1 MTYTDEIK
9 KELIKNWR
17 KNTNESTLDVY
28 ILNTARIFNE
38 LNGIKIKKFHKEK
51 PEEFKERVL
60 KPLNKEKNLNWIKED
75 DKIEKY
81 FDKMKRSISTRRNY
95 YNALL
100 EIGLAMNIFKDRKD
114 NPIQKVRDK
123 YSQEYNGIE
132 DGLKS
137 KKQEENFCGAE
148 IINEKI
154 DEYEKLIKQGTLS
167 VKLKQDP
174 GRPAVI
180 LNILQIW
187 MILKGMLRK
196 LNFRAEEIAT
206 LEFVKDYQP
215 ESKKNM
221 VVMDDDGWF
230 ISKNKYKTS
239 KKYGEL
245 IIPLKGEILI
255 DLKFYHKKVGDGL
268 LFKTARGNPMS
279 SNNLSKYLTNWSNEF
294 LPPVVLEDGSKRLR
308 NCSVN
313 MIVKIFQSDK
323 YGESK
328 KQQSEDSKNRGNNPE
343 TMMKHY
349 VSTKKATGFY

>member
-1 MTYTDEIK
+1 MFSEEIK
-9 KELIKNWR
+9 KSLLKTH
-17 KNTNESTLDVY
+17 KNTNEATLDIY
-28 ILNTARIFNE
+28 IKNASNLLRDVF
-38 LNGIKIKKFHKEK
+38 GKD
-51 PEEFKERVL
+51 
-60 KPLNKEKNLNWIKED
+60 LNKEKNLNWIKET

-100 EIGLAMNIFKDRKD
+100 EIGISMNHPVK
-114 NPIQKVRDK
+114 PIKEIRDK
-123 YSQEYNGIE
+123 YAQEYNEIE

-137 KKQEENFCGAE
+137 KKQEENFCSAE

-154 DEYEKLIKQGTLS
+154 DEYEKLIKKGTFL
-167 VKLKQDP
+167 VKIKQDE
-174 GRPAVI
+174 GRAAVF

-187 MILKGMLRK
+187 MILKLLRE
-196 LNFRAEEIAT
+196 LNFRGEEIAT

-221 VVMDDDGWF
+221 VITDGWF

-245 IIPLKGEILI
+245 IIPLQGEILR
-255 DLKFYHKKVGDGL
+255 DLKFYHEKVGDGL
-268 LFKTARGNPMS
+268 LFKTARGLPMS
-279 SNNLSKYLTNWSNEF
+279 SNTLTKYLINWSNEF

-323 YGESK
+323 YGEIK
-328 KQQSEDSKNRGNNPE
+328 RKQLEESKNRGNDTT
-343 TMMKHY
+343 TMNKHY
-349 VSTKKATGFY
+349 VSTKKPTGFY

>member
-1 MTYTDEIK
+1 MFSEEIK
-9 KELIKNWR
+9 KSLLKTH
-17 KNTNESTLDVY
+17 KNTNEATLDIY
-28 ILNTARIFNE
+28 IKNASNLLRDVF
-38 LNGIKIKKFHKEK
+38 GKD
-51 PEEFKERVL
+51 
-60 KPLNKEKNLNWIKED
+60 LNKEKNLNWIKET

-100 EIGLAMNIFKDRKD
+100 EIGISMNHPVK
-114 NPIQKVRDK
+114 PIKEIRDK
-123 YSQEYNGIE
+123 YAQEYNDIE

-137 KKQEENFCGAE
+137 KKQEENFCSAE

-154 DEYEKLIKQGTLS
+154 DEYEKLIKKGTFS
-167 VKLKQDP
+167 VKIKQDE
-174 GRPAVI
+174 GRAAVF

-187 MILKGMLRK
+187 MILKLLRE
-196 LNFRAEEIAT
+196 LNFRGEEIAT

-221 VVMDDDGWF
+221 VITDGWF

-245 IIPLKGEILI
+245 IIPLQGEILR
-255 DLKFYHKKVGDGL
+255 DLKFYHEKVGDGL
-268 LFKTARGNPMS
+268 LFKTARGLPMS
-279 SNNLSKYLTNWSNEF
+279 SNTLTKYLINWSNEF

-323 YGESK
+323 YGEIK
-328 KQQSEDSKNRGNNPE
+328 RKQLEESKNRGNDTT
-343 TMMKHY
+343 TMNKHY
-349 VSTKKATGFY
+349 VSTKKPTGFY

>member
-1 MTYTDEIK
+1 MFSEEIK
-9 KELIKNWR
+9 KSLLKTH
-17 KNTNESTLDVY
+17 KNTNEATLDIY
-28 ILNTARIFNE
+28 IKNASNLLRDVF
-38 LNGIKIKKFHKEK
+38 GKD
-51 PEEFKERVL
+51 
-60 KPLNKEKNLNWIKED
+60 LNKEKNLNWIKET

-100 EIGLAMNIFKDRKD
+100 EIGISMNHPVK
-114 NPIQKVRDK
+114 PIKEIRDK
-123 YSQEYNGIE
+123 YAQEYNEIE

-137 KKQEENFCGAE
+137 KKQEENFCSAE

-154 DEYEKLIKQGTLS
+154 DEYEKLIKKGTFS
-167 VKLKQDP
+167 VKIKQDE
-174 GRPAVI
+174 GRAAVF

-187 MILKGMLRK
+187 MILKLLRE
-196 LNFRAEEIAT
+196 LNFRGEEIAT

-221 VVMDDDGWF
+221 VITDGWF

-245 IIPLKGEILI
+245 IIPLQGEILR
-255 DLKFYHKKVGDGL
+255 DLKFYHEKVGDGL
-268 LFKTARGNPMS
+268 LFKTARGLPMS
-279 SNNLSKYLTNWSNEF
+279 SNTLTKYLINWSNEF

-323 YGESK
+323 YGEIK
-328 KQQSEDSKNRGNNPE
+328 RKQLEESKNRGNDTT
-343 TMMKHY
+343 TMNKHY
-349 VSTKKATGFY
+349 VSTKKPTGFY

>member
-1 MTYTDEIK
+1 MFSEEIK
-9 KELIKNWR
+9 QSLLKTH
-17 KNTNESTLDVY
+17 KNTNEATLDIY
-28 ILNTARIFNE
+28 IKNASNLLRDVF
-38 LNGIKIKKFHKEK
+38 GKD
-51 PEEFKERVL
+51 
-60 KPLNKEKNLNWIKED
+60 LNKEKNLNWIKET

-81 FDKMKRSISTRRNY
+81 FDKMHRSISTRRNY

-100 EIGLAMNIFKDRKD
+100 EIGISMDHPVK
-114 NPIQKVRDK
+114 PIKEIRDK
-123 YSQEYNGIE
+123 YAQEYNDIE

-154 DEYEKLIKQGTLS
+154 DEYEKLIKKGTLS
-167 VKLKQDP
+167 VKIKQEE
-174 GRPAVI
+174 GRAAVF

-187 MILKGMLRK
+187 MILKLLRE
-196 LNFRAEEIAT
+196 LNFRGEEIAT

-221 VVMDDDGWF
+221 VITDGWF

-245 IIPLKGEILI
+245 IIPLKGEILR
-255 DLKFYHKKVGDGL
+255 DLKFYHEKVGDGL
-268 LFKTARGNPMS
+268 LFKTARGLPMS
-279 SNNLSKYLTNWSNEF
+279 SNTLTKYLINWSNEF

-323 YGESK
+323 YGEIK
-328 KQQSEDSKNRGNNPE
+328 RKQLEESKNRGNDTT
-343 TMMKHY
+343 TMNKHY
-349 VSTKKATGFY
+349 VSTKKPTGFY

>member
-1 MTYTDEIK
+1 MFAEEIK
-9 KELIKNWR
+9 KALLKNWR
-17 KNTNESTLDVY
+17 KNTNEATLDLY
-28 ILNTARIFNE
+28 IKNVSNLLRDVF
-38 LNGIKIKKFHKEK
+38 GKD
-51 PEEFKERVL
+51 
-60 KPLNKEKNLNWIKED
+60 LNKEKNLNWIKET

-81 FDKMKRSISTRRNY
+81 FDKMDRSISTRRNY

-123 YSQEYNGIE
+123 YSQEYNDIE

-137 KKQEENFCGAE
+137 KKQEENFCSAE

-154 DEYEKLIKQGTLS
+154 DEYEKLIKQGTFL
-167 VKLKQDP
+167 VKIKQDK
-174 GRPAVI
+174 GRAAVF

-187 MILKGMLRK
+187 MILKVMLRE
-196 LNFRAEEIAT
+196 LNFRGEEIAT

-239 KKYGEL
+239 KKYGEK
-245 IIPLKGEILI
+245 IIPLKGEILR
-255 DLKFYHKKVGDGL
+255 DLKFYHKRVGDGI
-268 LFKTARGNPMS
+268 LFKTVRGKAMS
-279 SNNLSKYLTNWSNEF
+279 SNTLTKYMLNWSNDF
-294 LPPVVLEDGSKRLR
+294 LPPVVLEDGSKRHR

-313 MIVKIFQSDK
+313 MIVKIYQSDK
-323 YGESK
+323 FGESK
-328 KQQSEDSKNRGNNPE
+328 KQQTEDSKNRGNNPE

-349 VSTKKATGFY
+349 VSTKKPTGFY

>member
-9 KELIKNWR
+9 KALIKTH
-17 KNTNESTLDVY
+17 KDTNESSLDVY
-28 ILNTARIFNE
+28 IKNASNLLRDVF
-38 LNGIKIKKFHKEK
+38 GKD
-51 PEEFKERVL
+51 
-60 KPLNKEKNLNWIKED
+60 LNKEKNLNWIKET

-100 EIGLAMNIFKDRKD
+100 EIGISMNHPVK
-114 NPIQKVRDK
+114 PIKQIRDK
-123 YSQEYNGIE
+123 YAGEYNSIE

-137 KKQEENFCGAE
+137 KKQEENFCSAE

-154 DEYEKLIKQGTLS
+154 DEYEKLIKQGTFKL
-167 VKLKQDP
+167 KLKQDA
-174 GRPAVI
+174 GRAAVY

-187 MILKGMLRK
+187 MILKLLRE
-196 LNFRAEEIAT
+196 LNFRAQEIAT

-215 ESKKNM
+215 DPKRNM
-221 VVMDDDGWF
+221 VIIDDDGWF
-230 ISKNKYKTS
+230 VSRNKYKTS
-239 KKYGEL
+239 KKYGES
-245 IIPLKGEILI
+245 IIPLDGEILEN
-255 DLKFYHKKVGDGL
+255 LKFYHGVVGDGF

-279 SNNLSKYLTNWSNEF
+279 SNNLSKYLTSWSNEF

-313 MIVKIFQSDK
+313 MIVKVFQSDK
-323 YGESK
+323 YGEIKK
-328 KQQSEDSKNRGNNPE
+328 KQLEESKNRGNNTT
-343 TMMKHY
+343 TMNKHY

>member
-28 ILNTARIFNE
+28 ILNTARLFNE

-81 FDKMKRSISTRRNY
+81 FYKMKRSISTRRNY

-154 DEYEKLIKQGTLS
+154 DEYEKEIKQGND
-167 VKLKQDP
+167 K
-174 GRPAVI
+174 
-180 LNILQIW
+180 NIKIW
-187 MILKGMLRK
+187 MILKLLRE

>member
-1 MTYTDEIK
+1 MFSEEIK
-9 KELIKNWR
+9 KSLLKTH
-17 KNTNESTLDVY
+17 KNTNEATLDIY
-28 ILNTARIFNE
+28 IKNASNLLRDVF
-38 LNGIKIKKFHKEK
+38 GKD
-51 PEEFKERVL
+51 
-60 KPLNKEKNLNWIKED
+60 LNKEKNLNWIKET

-81 FDKMKRSISTRRNY
+81 FDKMHRSISTRRNY

-100 EIGLAMNIFKDRKD
+100 EIGISMDHPVK
-114 NPIQKVRDK
+114 PIKEIRDK
-123 YSQEYNGIE
+123 YAQEYNDIE

-167 VKLKQDP
+167 VKIKQEE
-174 GRPAVI
+174 GRAAVF

-187 MILKGMLRK
+187 MILKLLRE
-196 LNFRAEEIAT
+196 LNFRGEEIAT

-221 VVMDDDGWF
+221 VITDGWF

-245 IIPLKGEILI
+245 IIPLKGEILR
-255 DLKFYHKKVGDGL
+255 DLKFYHEKVGDGL
-268 LFKTARGNPMS
+268 LFKTARGLPMS
-279 SNNLSKYLTNWSNEF
+279 SNTLTKYLINWSNEF

-323 YGESK
+323 YGEIK
-328 KQQSEDSKNRGNNPE
+328 RKQLEESKNRGNDTT
-343 TMMKHY
+343 TMNKHY
-349 VSTKKATGFY
+349 VSTKKPTGFY

>member
-9 KELIKNWR
+9 KALIKTH
-17 KNTNESTLDVY
+17 KDTNESSLDVY
-28 ILNTARIFNE
+28 IKNASNLLRDVF
-38 LNGIKIKKFHKEK
+38 GKD
-51 PEEFKERVL
+51 
-60 KPLNKEKNLNWIKED
+60 LNKEKNLNWIKET

-100 EIGLAMNIFKDRKD
+100 EIGISMNHPVK
-114 NPIQKVRDK
+114 PIKQIRDK
-123 YSQEYNGIE
+123 YAEQYDSIE

-154 DEYEKLIKQGTLS
+154 DEYEKEIKQGND
-167 VKLKQDP
+167 K
-174 GRPAVI
+174 
-180 LNILQIW
+180 NIKIW
-187 MILKGMLRK
+187 MILKLLRE

-206 LEFVKDYQP
+206 LEFVDY
-215 ESKKNM
+215 ESWVLADGTPRNM
-221 VVMDDDGWF
+221 VVMEEIGGADYDNWF

-239 KKYGEL
+239 KKYGES
-245 IIPLKGEILI
+245 IIPLEGEILR
-255 DLKFYHKKVGDGL
+255 DLKLYHKKFGDGF
-268 LFKTARGNPMS
+268 LFKTARGEPMS
-279 SNNLSKYLTNWSNEF
+279 SNNLSKYLGRWSNKA

-313 MIVKIFQSDK
+313 MIIKVFQSDK
-323 YGESK
+323 YGEIKK
-328 KQQSEDSKNRGNNPE
+328 KQLEESKNRGNNQS
-343 TMMKHY
+343 TMNKHY

>member
-1 MTYTDEIK
+1 MFVEEIK
-9 KELIKNWR
+9 QALLKNWR
-17 KNTNESTLDVY
+17 KNTNESTLDIY
-28 ILNTARIFNE
+28 IKNASNLFRDVF
-38 LNGIKIKKFHKEK
+38 GKD
-51 PEEFKERVL
+51 
-60 KPLNKEKNLNWIKED
+60 LNKEKNLNWIKET

-81 FDKMKRSISTRRNY
+81 FDKMHRSISTRRNY

-123 YSQEYNGIE
+123 YSQEYNDIE

-137 KKQEENFCGAE
+137 KKQEENFCSAE

-154 DEYEKLIKQGTLS
+154 DEYEKLIKQGTFS
-167 VKLKQDP
+167 VKIKQDE
-174 GRPAVI
+174 GRAAVF

-187 MILKGMLRK
+187 MILKLLRE

-215 ESKKNM
+215 ETKKNM
-221 VVMDDDGWF
+221 VITDGWF

-245 IIPLKGEILI
+245 IIPLKGEILR
-255 DLKFYHKKVGDGL
+255 DLKFYHEKVGDGL
-268 LFKTARGNPMS
+268 LFKTARGLPMS
-279 SNNLSKYLTNWSNEF
+279 SNTLTKYLINWSNDF

-323 YGESK
+323 FGESK
-328 KQQSEDSKNRGNNPE
+328 KQQTEDSKNRGNNPE

-349 VSTKKATGFY
+349 VSTKKPTGFY

>member
-1 MTYTDEIK
+1 MFVEEIK
-9 KELIKNWR
+9 KSLLKTH
-17 KNTNESTLDVY
+17 KNTNESTLDIY
-28 ILNTARIFNE
+28 IKNASNLFRDVF
-38 LNGIKIKKFHKEK
+38 GKD
-51 PEEFKERVL
+51 
-60 KPLNKEKNLNWIKED
+60 LNKEKNLNWIKET

-100 EIGLAMNIFKDRKD
+100 EIGISMNHPVK
-114 NPIQKVRDK
+114 PIKEIRDK
-123 YSQEYNGIE
+123 YAQEYNEIE

-137 KKQEENFCGAE
+137 KKQEENFCSAE

-154 DEYEKLIKQGTLS
+154 DEYEKLIKQGTFL
-167 VKLKQDP
+167 VKIKQDE
-174 GRPAVI
+174 GRAAVF

-187 MILKGMLRK
+187 MILKLLRE
-196 LNFRAEEIAT
+196 LNFRGEEIAT
-206 LEFVKDYQP
+206 LEFVDY
-215 ESKKNM
+215 ESWVLAEGTPRNM
-221 VVMDDDGWF
+221 VVMEEIGGADYDNWF

-245 IIPLKGEILI
+245 IIPLKGEILR

-268 LFKTARGNPMS
+268 LFKTARGLPMS
-279 SNNLSKYLTNWSNEF
+279 SNTLTKYLLNWSNEF

-323 YGESK
+323 YGEIKK
-328 KQQSEDSKNRGNNPE
+328 KQLEESKNRGNDTT
-343 TMMKHY
+343 TMNKHY
-349 VSTKKATGFY
+349 VSTKKPTGFY

>member
-1 MTYTDEIK
+1 MFSEEIK
-9 KELIKNWR
+9 KSLLKTH
-17 KNTNESTLDVY
+17 KNTNEATLDIY
-28 ILNTARIFNE
+28 IKNASNLLRDVF
-38 LNGIKIKKFHKEK
+38 GKD
-51 PEEFKERVL
+51 
-60 KPLNKEKNLNWIKED
+60 LNKEKNLNWIKET

-100 EIGLAMNIFKDRKD
+100 EIGISMNHPVK
-114 NPIQKVRDK
+114 PIKEIRDK
-123 YSQEYNGIE
+123 YAQEYNDIE

-137 KKQEENFCGAE
+137 KKQEENFCSAE

-154 DEYEKLIKQGTLS
+154 DEYEKLIKKGTFS
-167 VKLKQDP
+167 VKIKQDE
-174 GRPAVI
+174 GRAAVF

-187 MILKGMLRK
+187 MILKLLRE
-196 LNFRAEEIAT
+196 LNFRGEEIAT

-221 VVMDDDGWF
+221 VITDGWF

-245 IIPLKGEILI
+245 IIPLQGEILR

-268 LFKTARGNPMS
+268 LFKTARGLPMS
-279 SNNLSKYLTNWSNEF
+279 SNTLTKYLLNWSNEF

-323 YGESK
+323 YGEIK
-328 KQQSEDSKNRGNNPE
+328 RKQLEESKNRGNDTT
-343 TMMKHY
+343 TMNKHY
-349 VSTKKATGFY
+349 VSTKKPTGFY

>member
-1 MTYTDEIK
+1 MFSEEIK
-9 KELIKNWR
+9 KSLLKTH
-17 KNTNESTLDVY
+17 KNTNEATLDIY
-28 ILNTARIFNE
+28 IKNASNLLRDVF
-38 LNGIKIKKFHKEK
+38 GKD
-51 PEEFKERVL
+51 
-60 KPLNKEKNLNWIKED
+60 LNKEKNLNWIKET

-100 EIGLAMNIFKDRKD
+100 EIGISINHPVK
-114 NPIQKVRDK
+114 PIKEIRDK
-123 YSQEYNGIE
+123 YAQEYNEIE

-137 KKQEENFCGAE
+137 KKQEENFCSAE

-154 DEYEKLIKQGTLS
+154 DEYEKLIKKGTFS
-167 VKLKQDP
+167 VKIKQDE
-174 GRPAVI
+174 GRAAVF

-187 MILKGMLRK
+187 MILKLLRE
-196 LNFRAEEIAT
+196 LNFRGEEIAT

-221 VVMDDDGWF
+221 VITDGWF

-245 IIPLKGEILI
+245 IIPLQGEILR
-255 DLKFYHKKVGDGL
+255 DLKFYHEKVGDGL
-268 LFKTARGNPMS
+268 LFKTARGLPMS
-279 SNNLSKYLTNWSNEF
+279 SNTLTKYLINWSNEF

-323 YGESK
+323 YGEIK
-328 KQQSEDSKNRGNNPE
+328 RKQLEESKNRGNDTT
-343 TMMKHY
+343 TMNKHY
-349 VSTKKATGFY
+349 VSTKKPTGFY

>member
-1 MTYTDEIK
+1 MFSEEIK
-9 KELIKNWR
+9 KSLLKTH
-17 KNTNESTLDVY
+17 KNTNEATLDIY
-28 ILNTARIFNE
+28 IKNASNLLRDVF
-38 LNGIKIKKFHKEK
+38 GKD
-51 PEEFKERVL
+51 
-60 KPLNKEKNLNWIKED
+60 LNKEKNLNWIKET

-100 EIGLAMNIFKDRKD
+100 EIGISMNHPVK
-114 NPIQKVRDK
+114 PIKEIRDK
-123 YSQEYNGIE
+123 YAQEYNDIE

-137 KKQEENFCGAE
+137 KKQEENFCSAE

-154 DEYEKLIKQGTLS
+154 DEYEKLIKKGTFS
-167 VKLKQDP
+167 VKIKQDE
-174 GRPAVI
+174 GRAAVF

-187 MILKGMLRK
+187 MILKLLRE
-196 LNFRAEEIAT
+196 LNFRGEEIAT

-215 ESKKNM
+215 GSKKNM
-221 VVMDDDGWF
+221 VFTGNDPVGGNGWF
-230 ISKNKYKTS
+230 ISKNKYKTA

-245 IIPLKGEILI
+245 IIPLQGEILR

-268 LFKTARGNPMS
+268 LFKTARGLPMS
-279 SNNLSKYLTNWSNEF
+279 SNTLTKYLLNWSNEF

-323 YGESK
+323 YGEIK
-328 KQQSEDSKNRGNNPE
+328 RKQLEESKNRGNDTT
-343 TMMKHY
+343 TMNKHY
-349 VSTKKATGFY
+349 VSTKKPTGFY

>member
-1 MTYTDEIK
+1 MFSEEIK
-9 KELIKNWR
+9 KSLLKTH
-17 KNTNESTLDVY
+17 KNTNESTLDIY
-28 ILNTARIFNE
+28 IKNASNLLRDVF
-38 LNGIKIKKFHKEK
+38 GKD
-51 PEEFKERVL
+51 
-60 KPLNKEKNLNWIKED
+60 LNKEKNLNWIKET

-100 EIGLAMNIFKDRKD
+100 EIGISMDHPVK
-114 NPIQKVRDK
+114 PIKEIRDK
-123 YSQEYNGIE
+123 YAQEYNDIE

-137 KKQEENFCGAE
+137 KKQEQNFCSAE

-154 DEYEKLIKQGTLS
+154 DEYEKLIKQGTFS
-167 VKLKQDP
+167 VKIKQDE
-174 GRPAVI
+174 GRAAVF

-187 MILKGMLRK
+187 MILKVMLRE

-230 ISKNKYKTS
+230 ISKNQYKTS

-245 IIPLKGEILI
+245 IIPLQGEILR
-255 DLKFYHKKVGDGL
+255 DLKFYHKKVGDGK
-268 LFKTARGNPMS
+268 LFKTSRGLPMS
-279 SNNLSKYLTNWSNEF
+279 SNNLTRYMLNWSNDF

-328 KQQSEDSKNRGNNPE
+328 KQQTEDSKNRGNNPE

-349 VSTKKATGFY
+349 VSTKKPTGFY

>member
-1 MTYTDEIK
+1 MFSEEIK
-9 KELIKNWR
+9 KSLLKTH
-17 KNTNESTLDVY
+17 KNTNEATLDIY
-28 ILNTARIFNE
+28 IKNASNLLRDVF
-38 LNGIKIKKFHKEK
+38 GKD
-51 PEEFKERVL
+51 
-60 KPLNKEKNLNWIKED
+60 LNKEKNLNWIKET

-100 EIGLAMNIFKDRKD
+100 EIGISMNHPVK
-114 NPIQKVRDK
+114 PIKEIRDK
-123 YSQEYNGIE
+123 YAQEYNDIE

-137 KKQEENFCGAE
+137 KKQEENFCSAE

-154 DEYEKLIKQGTLS
+154 DEYEKLIKKGTFL
-167 VKLKQDP
+167 VKIKQDE
-174 GRPAVI
+174 GRAAVF

-187 MILKGMLRK
+187 MILKLLRE
-196 LNFRAEEIAT
+196 LNFRGEEIAT

-221 VVMDDDGWF
+221 VITDGWF

-245 IIPLKGEILI
+245 IIPLQGEILR
-255 DLKFYHKKVGDGL
+255 DLKFYHEKVGDGL
-268 LFKTARGNPMS
+268 LFKTARGLPMS
-279 SNNLSKYLTNWSNEF
+279 SNTLTKYLINWSNEF

-323 YGESK
+323 YGEIK
-328 KQQSEDSKNRGNNPE
+328 RKQLEESKNRGNDTT
-343 TMMKHY
+343 TMNKHY
-349 VSTKKATGFY
+349 VSTKKPTGFY